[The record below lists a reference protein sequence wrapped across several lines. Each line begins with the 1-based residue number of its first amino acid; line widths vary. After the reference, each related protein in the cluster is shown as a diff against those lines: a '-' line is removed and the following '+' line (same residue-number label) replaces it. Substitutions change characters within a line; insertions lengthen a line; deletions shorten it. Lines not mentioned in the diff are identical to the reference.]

1 MIGYIVILIIVTI
14 IVSIITEQ
22 MLIRRLKLEEGVII
36 SKGKCIL
43 KEGYGLL
50 PPPTNSQPATQPA
63 NALEAKY
70 ISPHSS
76 MTRQN
81 EQNELMNFYRPL
93 K

>member
-1 MIGYIVILIIVTI
+1 
-14 IVSIITEQ
+14 
-22 MLIRRLKLEEGVII
+22 MLIRRLKLEEGVTI

-50 PPPTNSQPATQPA
+50 PTNPSPTSTSQPS
-63 NALEAKY
+63 NVFEVKY

-81 EQNELMNFYRPL
+81 EQTELLNFYRPL